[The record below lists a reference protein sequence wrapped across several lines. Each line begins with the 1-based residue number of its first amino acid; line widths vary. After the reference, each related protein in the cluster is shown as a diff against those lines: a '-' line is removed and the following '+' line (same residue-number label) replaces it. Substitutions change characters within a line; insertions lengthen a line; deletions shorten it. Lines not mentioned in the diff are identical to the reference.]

1 VARVTGRPS
10 RRVSAAREVGFRGG
24 RIAPHR
30 AMIGIEVSWTLLV
43 DLLVLPSIFAVT
55 MLLLLDPITTGW
67 RLFFEFL
74 RAPLGLPGVVA
85 TRVSEL
91 GPLAVAIPYFTAP
104 SYWPTQGDLYTGWMV
119 TAVLFAASFFVRGRL
134 LPLGYFLR
142 ALAVVQTGAQL
153 WFTFAAPPFAYD
165 LPSYMKGQLLYG
177 VVVLVL
183 SPFLVAFTF
192 NIFDF
197 RLSQKL
203 LMGLLLLG
211 HLSVLIPL
219 LASLHAFIIFRGS
232 LLALPML
239 FFAFGVLFIL
249 FVYVALYGWGMS
261 WRSGGVLDAHDRRP
275 PRPDPRYP
283 VNRPRPTP
291 TPSSIRA
298 ITPIGTRAVRQAGVA
313 GGLFMRRLIMQ
324 GWGRS

>member
-1 VARVTGRPS
+1 MAGVTGRPS
-10 RRVSAAREVGFRGG
+10 RRVSQAREVGFRGG

-43 DLLVLPSIFAVT
+43 DMLVLPTLFAVT
-55 MLLLLDPITTGW
+55 MFLLLEPLTNAW
-67 RLFFEFL
+67 HAFFEAV
-74 RAPLGLPGVVA
+74 RIPLGMPGVVA

-91 GPLAVAIPYFTAP
+91 GPFAVAIPFYTSP
-104 SYWPTQGDLYTGWMV
+104 SYWPTEQDLAAGWFV
-119 TAVLFAASFFVRGRL
+119 TLVLFAASFFTRGRM

-142 ALAVVQTGAQL
+142 ALAVVQTAAQL
-153 WFTFAAPPFAYD
+153 WFTFAAAPFSYD
-165 LPSYMKGQLLYG
+165 LPAYMTGQLLYG

-183 SPFLVAFTF
+183 VPFLVAFTF

-203 LMGLLLLG
+203 LMSLLLLG

-219 LASLHAFIIFRGS
+219 LAVLHAFIIFHAS
-232 LLALPML
+232 LLAIPML

-275 PRPDPRYP
+275 PRADPRYP
-283 VNRPRPTP
+283 VNRARPTP

-298 ITPIGTRAVRQAGVA
+298 ITPIGAQAVKAVNSIGA
-313 GGLFMRRLIMQ
+313 IFMRRPLLRDRD
-324 GWGRS
+324 RS

>member
-1 VARVTGRPS
+1 MARVTGRPS
-10 RRVSAAREVGFRGG
+10 RRVSQAREVGYRGG

-43 DLLVLPSIFAVT
+43 DMLVLPSIFAVT
-55 MLLLLDPITTGW
+55 MILLLDPLTAAW
-67 RLFFEFL
+67 RTFFE
-74 RAPLGLPGVVA
+74 AMQVPLGMPGVVA
-85 TRVSEL
+85 TRIAEL
-91 GPLAVAIPYFTAP
+91 GPLAVGIPYYTAP
-104 SYWPTQGDLYTGWMV
+104 SFWPNERDLATGWFV
-119 TAVLFAASFFVRGRL
+119 VLALFAISFFVRGRF
-134 LPLGYFLR
+134 LPLAYFLR
-142 ALAVVQTGAQL
+142 ALAVIQTAAQL
-153 WFTFAAPPFAYD
+153 WFMLAAPPFAYD
-165 LPSYMKGQLLYG
+165 LPAYMTGQLLYG

-203 LMGLLLLG
+203 LMSLLLLG
-211 HLSVLIPL
+211 HVSVLVPL
-219 LASLHAFIIFRGS
+219 LAVLHAFVIFKAS
-232 LLALPML
+232 LLAIPML

-275 PRPDPRYP
+275 PLPDPRYP

-298 ITPIGTRAVRQAGVA
+298 ITPIGAQAVRAVGAA
-313 GGLFMRRLIMQ
+313 GGLFMRRLIMRD
-324 GWGRS
+324 WGRS